1 MRYNEYMRRD
11 ACFTDFYERMKVF
24 MKQQEGTLESVTKR
38 RNLGWRLKKEFVANR
53 YLYLLA
59 IPILA
64 YYIIFQYIP
73 MYGVLIAFKQYDMNL
88 GILGSP
94 WVGLKHFADFFNSVY
109 FVRVMRNTLII
120 SLYSLIVGFPMPII
134 FALLLNEIKNTGFKK
149 VVQTATYL
157 PYFISIVV
165 ICGMIVDFFGIN
177 GIVTKALMLFGGE
190 NMNYVG
196 SNQTFRHVLVWTD
209 IWQGVGWGSIVY
221 LAALTGVDQQL
232 YEAAIIDG
240 AGRWKQTWH
249 ITLPGIAPTII
260 VMLIMRIGSLLSVGY
275 EKIILLYG
283 PTTKETAEV
292 ISSYVYQRG
301 IGESMQLSY
310 STAVGLFQSVV
321 NVILLTVSNT
331 LSKKFTDSGL
341 F

>member
-1 MRYNEYMRRD
+1 
-11 ACFTDFYERMKVF
+11 
-24 MKQQEGTLESVTKR
+24 MKQNEVALNAQKKR
-38 RNLGWRLKKEFVANR
+38 HNIGHFLKKEFVANR

-64 YYIIFQYIP
+64 YYIIFHYIP

-88 GILGSP
+88 GIMGSS
-94 WVGLKHFADFFNSVY
+94 WIGFKYFKDFFQSVY
-109 FVRVMRNTLII
+109 FVRVMRNTLLI
-120 SLYSLIVGFPMPII
+120 SLYNLVVGFPMPII
-134 FALLLNEIKNTGFKK
+134 FALLLNEIKQTRFKK
-149 VVQTATYL
+149 LVQTTTYL
-157 PYFISIVV
+157 PHFISTVV
-165 ICGMIVDFFGIN
+165 ICGMIVDFLGIN
-177 GIVTKALMLFGGE
+177 GVVTKFFMLFGGE

-209 IWQGVGWGSIVY
+209 VWQGVGWGSIVY

-240 AGRWKQTWH
+240 ASRWKQTWH

-260 VMLIMRIGSLLSVGY
+260 VMLIMRIGSLLGVGY

-283 PTTKETAEV
+283 PTTKETGEV

-310 STAVGLFQSVV
+310 STAVGLFQSIV

>member
-1 MRYNEYMRRD
+1 
-11 ACFTDFYERMKVF
+11 
-24 MKQQEGTLESVTKR
+24 MKQNQVALSPKNSGHH
-38 RNLGWRLKKEFVANR
+38 LGRFLKKELVTNR

-59 IPILA
+59 IPVLA
-64 YYIIFQYIP
+64 YYIIFHYIP
-73 MYGVLIAFKQYDMNL
+73 MYGVVIAFKQYDISL
-88 GILGSP
+88 GIMGSE
-94 WVGLKHFADFFNSVY
+94 WVGFKYFKDFFNSVY
-109 FVRVMRNTLII
+109 FYRVMRNTLVI
-120 SLYSLIVGFPMPII
+120 SLYSIIVGFPAPII
-134 FALLLNEIKNTGFKK
+134 FALLLNEIKNTRFKK
-149 VVQTATYL
+149 IVQTTTYL
-157 PYFISIVV
+157 PHFISIVV
-165 ICGMIVDFFGIN
+165 VCGMIVDFFGVG
-177 GIVTKALMLFGGE
+177 GIVTEILMRFGGS

-209 IWQGVGWGSIVY
+209 VWQAVGWGSIVY
-221 LAALTGVDQQL
+221 LAALTSVDQQL

-240 AGRWKQTWH
+240 ASRWKQTWH
-249 ITLPGIAPTII
+249 ITLPGIASTII
-260 VMLIMRIGSLLSVGY
+260 VMLIMKIGSLLSVGY

-310 STAVGLFQSVV
+310 STAVGLFQSII
-321 NVILLTVSNT
+321 NLILLTVSNN